1 MKKTSSAVTRVS
13 TDMFIQQGSWALGF
27 LAIVLLMIYIGVGIG
42 SSMGVNVRAG
52 IAEEDF
58 FSIVYRSTKGFMLVI
73 GIISAYGFLSYYVR
87 HGITR
92 RDFFNGAALAAVYL
106 SLAFPVVVGL
116 VNWIIGMLTSH
127 DAGSTLLL
135 QKFDNNWLLILV
147 SYGVQIFIYYLMG
160 WMIGSGFYRFG
171 WIRGLG
177 WIAVA
182 LVLIGFMDALWQFEL
197 ASIWEQW
204 LPVTTAFSVTL
215 PVSLAGSVAV
225 ILIAL
230 LLIRLITRKV
240 TIKM

>member
-1 MKKTSSAVTRVS
+1 MKKTSSPISKVS
-13 TDMFIQQGSWALGF
+13 TEMFIQQGSWALGF
-27 LAIVLLMIYIGVGIG
+27 LTIVLLIYIG
-42 SSMGVNVRAG
+42 AG
-52 IAEEDF
+52 IVNIIGFNIREEMSDEDF
-58 FSIVYRSTKGFMLVI
+58 FSIAYRSTKGFMLVV

-92 RDFFNGAALAAVYL
+92 RDFFSGSALAAVYL
-106 SLAFPVVVGL
+106 SLAFPVATAL
-116 VNWIIGMLTSH
+116 IQWIVLLFASQ
-127 DAGSTLLL
+127 DEGSTRLL
-135 QKFDNNWLLILV
+135 QAFDNSWLLMLV
-147 SYGVQIFIYYLMG
+147 SYGIQIFIFYLMG

-204 LPVTTAFSVTL
+204 LPVTTDFSVTL
-215 PVSLAGSVAV
+215 PVSLAGSLAV

-230 LLIRLITRKV
+230 ILIRLITRRV

>member
-27 LAIVLLMIYIGVGIG
+27 LFIVLLIYIGAGIG
-42 SSMGVNVRAG
+42 SSIGVNVREG
-52 IAEEDF
+52 MTEEGF
-58 FSIVYRSTKGFMLVI
+58 FSLTYRSTKGFMLVI

-87 HGITR
+87 HGVTR
-92 RDFFNGAALAAVYL
+92 RDFFTGAAVAAVYL

-116 VNWIIGMLTSH
+116 VNWIIGMVTSH
-127 DAGSTLLL
+127 DAGSTSLL
-135 QKFDNNWLLILV
+135 QEFDNNWLLTLV
-147 SYGVQIFIYYLMG
+147 SYAVQIFTYYLMG

-177 WIAVA
+177 WIALA

-204 LPVTTAFSVTL
+204 LPVTTVFSVTL

-225 ILIAL
+225 ILITL
-230 LLIRLITRKV
+230 ILIRLITRRV

>member
-1 MKKTSSAVTRVS
+1 MKKTLSPVTKVS
-13 TDMFIQQGSWALGF
+13 TEMFIHQGSWALGF
-27 LAIVLLMIYIGVGIG
+27 LSIVLLIFIGVGIG
-42 SSMGVNVRAG
+42 NSMGVNVRAG
-52 IAEEDF
+52 MADEDF

-92 RDFFNGAALAAVYL
+92 RDFFTGSALAAVYL
-106 SLAFPVVVGL
+106 SLAFPVAVTL
-116 VNWIIGMLTSH
+116 IQWIVSMVAPQN
-127 DAGSTLLL
+127 AGSTLLL

-204 LPVTTAFSVTL
+204 LPVTTDFSVSR
-215 PVSLAGSVAV
+215 PVSLAGSVIV

-230 LLIRLITRKV
+230 ILIRLITRRV

>member
-27 LAIVLLMIYIGVGIG
+27 LFIVLLIYIGAGVG
-42 SSMGVNVRAG
+42 SSIGVNVREG
-52 IAEEDF
+52 MTEEGF
-58 FSIVYRSTKGFMLVI
+58 FSLTYRSTKGFMLVI

-87 HGITR
+87 HGVTR
-92 RDFFNGAALAAVYL
+92 RDFFTGAAVAAVYL

-116 VNWIIGMLTSH
+116 VNWIIGMVTSH
-127 DAGSTLLL
+127 DAGSTSLLPE
-135 QKFDNNWLLILV
+135 FDNNWLLTLV
-147 SYGVQIFIYYLMG
+147 SYGVQIFTYYLMG

-197 ASIWEQW
+197 ASIWELW

-225 ILIAL
+225 ILITL
-230 LLIRLITRKV
+230 ILIRLITRRV

>member
-27 LAIVLLMIYIGVGIG
+27 LAIVLLIYFGVGIG
-42 SSMGVNVRAG
+42 NSIGVNVREG
-52 IAEEDF
+52 IAEKDF
-58 FSIVYRSTKGFMLVI
+58 FSIAYRSTKGFMLVI

-92 RDFFNGAALAAVYL
+92 KDFFNGAAVAAVYL

-116 VNWIIGMLTSH
+116 INWIIGMVTSH
-127 DAGSTLLL
+127 DAGNTSLL
-135 QKFDNNWLLILV
+135 QEFDNNWLLTLV
-147 SYGVQIFIYYLMG
+147 SYGVQIFTYYLMG

-171 WIRGLG
+171 WIPGLG

-215 PVSLAGSVAV
+215 PVSLAGSVAI

-230 LLIRLITRKV
+230 ILIRLITRRV
-240 TIKM
+240 TIKIR

>member
-27 LAIVLLMIYIGVGIG
+27 LFIVLLIYFGVGIG
-42 SSMGVNVRAG
+42 NSIGVNVREG

-58 FSIVYRSTKGFMLVI
+58 FSITYRSTKGFMLVI

-87 HGITR
+87 HGVTR
-92 RDFFNGAALAAVYL
+92 KDFFNGAAVAAVYL

-116 VNWIIGMLTSH
+116 GNWIIGMVTSH
-127 DAGSTLLL
+127 DAGSTPLL
-135 QKFDNNWLLILV
+135 QEFDNNWLLTLV
-147 SYGVQIFIYYLMG
+147 SYGVQIFTYYLMG

-204 LPVTTAFSVTL
+204 LPITTAFSVTL
-215 PVSLAGSVAV
+215 PVSLAGSAAV
-225 ILIAL
+225 ILITL
-230 LLIRLITRKV
+230 ILIRLITRRV

>member
-13 TDMFIQQGSWALGF
+13 TDMFIHQGSWALGF
-27 LAIVLLMIYIGVGIG
+27 LFIVLLIYIGVGIG
-42 SSMGVNVRAG
+42 TSIGVNVRAG
-52 IAEEDF
+52 IAEEDY
-58 FSIVYRSTKGFMLVI
+58 FSITYRSTKGFMLVI

-87 HGITR
+87 NGITR
-92 RDFFNGAALAAVYL
+92 RDFFKGAALAAVYL

-116 VNWIIGMLTSH
+116 VHWIIGMVTSH
-127 DAGSTLLL
+127 DASSTLM

-160 WMIGSGFYRFG
+160 WMIGSGFYRFD

-177 WIAVA
+177 WIALA
-182 LVLIGFMDALWQFEL
+182 LVLIAFMDALWQFEL

-204 LPVTTAFSVTL
+204 LPVTTDFSVTL
-215 PVSLAGSVAV
+215 PVSLAGSLIV

-230 LLIRLITRKV
+230 ILIRLITRRV

>member
-1 MKKTSSAVTRVS
+1 MKKTSSPVSKVS
-13 TDMFIQQGSWALGF
+13 TEMFIQQGSWALGF
-27 LAIVLLMIYIGVGIG
+27 LTIVLLIYIGAGIG
-42 SSMGVNVRAG
+42 SSIGINVREG
-52 IAEEDF
+52 ISDEDF
-58 FSIVYRSTKGFMLVI
+58 FSIAYRSTKGFMLVI

-92 RDFFNGAALAAVYL
+92 RDFFGGSALAAVYL
-106 SLAFPVVVGL
+106 SLAFPVAAAL
-116 VNWIIGMLTSH
+116 IQWIVSLFASQ
-127 DAGSTLLL
+127 DAGSTRLL
-135 QKFDNNWLLILV
+135 QEFDNSWLLTLV
-147 SYGVQIFIYYLMG
+147 SYGIQIFIYYLMG

-204 LPVTTAFSVTL
+204 LPVTTDFSVTL
-215 PVSLAGSVAV
+215 PVSLAGSLAV
-225 ILIAL
+225 ILIAMI
-230 LLIRLITRKV
+230 LIRLITRRV

>member
-1 MKKTSSAVTRVS
+1 MKKASSAVTRVS
-13 TDMFIQQGSWALGF
+13 TDMFIHQGSWALGF
-27 LAIVLLMIYIGVGIG
+27 LFIVLLINIGVGIG
-42 SSMGVNVRAG
+42 TSIGVNVRAG

-58 FSIVYRSTKGFMLVI
+58 FSITYRSTKGFMLVI

-87 HGITR
+87 NGITR
-92 RDFFNGAALAAVYL
+92 RDFFKGAALAAVYL

-116 VNWIIGMLTSH
+116 VHWIIGMVTSH
-127 DAGSTLLL
+127 DASSTLLL

-177 WIAVA
+177 WIALA

-197 ASIWEQW
+197 ASLWEQW
-204 LPVTTAFSVTL
+204 LPVTTDFSVTL
-215 PVSLAGSVAV
+215 PVSLAGSLIV

-230 LLIRLITRKV
+230 ILIRLITRRV